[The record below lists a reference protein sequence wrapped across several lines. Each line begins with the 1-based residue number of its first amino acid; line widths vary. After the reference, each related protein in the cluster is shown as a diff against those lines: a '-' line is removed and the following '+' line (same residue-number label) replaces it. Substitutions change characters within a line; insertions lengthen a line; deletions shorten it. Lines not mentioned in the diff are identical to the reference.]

1 MDFDTQPISFVS
13 ETDYI
18 MFEGAACATK
28 QDFTSTADWSYMTA
42 AEVVKLWSSSCAQT
56 NAVVCGARTAAGC
69 QLDGLGGFEDACAG
83 LRSKATCDDV
93 NSDSNIATKDCTF
106 VDDGSTMKSQQLYF
120 ENAKGACDSA
130 AASCVGISVDHL
142 GYAEVCTAAGVV
154 HQDGATTYLR
164 DTADNMQADL
174 PDATAYECASAA
186 LQGSEGLCSRKAN
199 CEWIAGSVPGR
210 AYNADGDAAPRN
222 KASSALKV
230 RGLCAVG
237 LQQNTPCLN
246 LVPEGGVRSVLI
258 S

>member
-1 MDFDTQPISFVS
+1 
-13 ETDYI
+13 
-18 MFEGAACATK
+18 
-28 QDFTSTADWSYMTA
+28 MTA

-69 QLDGLGGFEDACAG
+69 QLDGLGGFKDTCAG

-106 VDDGSTMKSQQLYF
+106 VDDRSTMKSQQLYF

-130 AASCVGISVDHL
+130 ATSCVGISVDHL
-142 GYAEVCTAAGVV
+142 GYAELCTAADVV

-174 PDATAYECASAA
+174 PDATAYECASAVG
-186 LQGSEGLCSRKAN
+186 LQRSEGLCSHKAN

-210 AYNADGDAAPRN
+210 AYSAGGDSAPRN
-222 KASSALKV
+222 KASSASKV

-237 LQQNTPCLN
+237 LQKNTPCLN
-246 LVPEGGVRSVLI
+246 VVPEGGVRFVLI